1 MSAAFNFEEFS
12 RKSAPIGAKPYV
24 TIQRRGAISLNRT
37 AFEDLGKPAAVKLLY
52 DRAQR
57 VIGLRATDPGIEGAY
72 PVRTQASSN
81 WLIAGT
87 AFVAHWAIDTSVAK
101 RYEAEM
107 AGDVLV
113 IDLKRDGVEVTGPRA
128 KRPVAV

>member
-1 MSAAFNFEEFS
+1 MPWEEFS

-24 TIQRRGAISLNRT
+24 TLQRRGAISINR
-37 AFEDLGKPAAVKLLY
+37 AAYEVLGKPVAVKLLY
-52 DRAQR
+52 DRSDHM
-57 VIGLRATDPGIEGAY
+57 VGLRPTEPGVEGSY

-87 AFVAHWAIDTSVAK
+87 AFTAHYGIDTSVAR

-107 AGDVLV
+107 IDDVLAV
-113 IDLKRDGVEVTGPRA
+113 DLKREGVEVTGPRA
-128 KRPVAV
+128 KQLAAV

>member
-1 MSAAFNFEEFS
+1 MSIEFNWEEFS

-24 TIQRRGAISLNRT
+24 TLQRRGAISINRA
-37 AFEDLGKPAAVKLLY
+37 AFDALGKPAAVKLLY
-52 DRAQR
+52 DRNKR
-57 VIGLRATDPGIEGAY
+57 VMGLRPTEPGMEGAY

-87 AFVAHWAIDTSVAK
+87 AFVAHWGIDTTVAK

-113 IDLKRDGVEVTGPRA
+113 VDLTREGVEVTGPRA
-128 KRPVAV
+128 KQLTAV

>member
-1 MSAAFNFEEFS
+1 MDFDFEEFS

-37 AFEDLGKPAAVKLLY
+37 AFDSLGKPQAVKLLY
-52 DRAQR
+52 DRKQR
-57 VIGLRATDPGIEGAY
+57 VIGLRPTELGIEGAY

-87 AFVAHWAIDTSVAK
+87 AFVAHWGIDTSVAK

-107 AGDVLV
+107 TGDVLV
-113 IDLKRDGVEVTGPRA
+113 IDLKSQGVEVTGPRA
-128 KRPVAV
+128 KQPVAV